1 MNTNKNALA
10 TIFLIIFIDL
20 LGFGLIIP
28 IVPFYLE
35 TYVAHPDQ
43 IGRTIALM
51 ITIFSLMQFIFNP
64 IWGRLSDR
72 YGRRP
77 ILLIS
82 LTGAMISHL
91 LFALAPSLPLLFAAR
106 ILTGIFSATV
116 PTAMAYISDVTDHD
130 SRAKGMGL
138 VGAAFGLG
146 FILGPAAGGI
156 LAGIGGFKLPLFG
169 AAVISA
175 VALTYAFFSLKETVD
190 VDNPVERDYRR
201 FNLGSLLHA
210 LRHPNLGL
218 LFLLFFI
225 VSLAFANMET
235 VFALYIDKVFHYTS
249 KEAGYFFAFIG
260 LISAV
265 TQGLLIGKLSKRFG
279 EKKLITAAMLI
290 MGFSFILLP
299 LANNV
304 PLFVL
309 FLGLIAF
316 SLALNNPSVTSLVSK
331 NASKDEQGGVLGIN
345 QSFSS
350 LGRIIGPLWAGFAF
364 DRFGVGIPFFSAGIL
379 LLIAS
384 AFSVRLLRKSLL
396 ESKS

>member
-1 MNTNKNALA
+1 MDANKNALV

-35 TYVAHPDQ
+35 TLIAQPDQ
-43 IGRTIALM
+43 IGRTIAVM

-82 LTGAMISHL
+82 MTGTMLSHVF
-91 LFALAPSLPLLFAAR
+91 FALAPNLTLLFAAR

-116 PTAMAYISDVTDHD
+116 PTAMAYISDVTDQEN
-130 SRAKGMGL
+130 RAKGMGL

-156 LAGIGGFKLPLFG
+156 LSGFGGFKLPLFG
-169 AAVISA
+169 AAIISA
-175 VALTYAFFSLKETVD
+175 IALAFAFFSLKETVD

-201 FNLGSLLHA
+201 FNIGNLLQA

-218 LFLLFFI
+218 LFTLFFI

-235 VFALYIDKVFHYTS
+235 VFALYIDKIFHYTS
-249 KEAGYFFAFIG
+249 KEAGYFFAYIG
-260 LISAV
+260 FISAV
-265 TQGLLIGKLSKRFG
+265 TQGLLIGKLSKRQTRM
-279 EKKLITAAMLI
+279 LQTAA
-290 MGFSFILLP
+290 
-299 LANNV
+299 
-304 PLFVL
+304 
-309 FLGLIAF
+309 
-316 SLALNNPSVTSLVSK
+316 
-331 NASKDEQGGVLGIN
+331 
-345 QSFSS
+345 
-350 LGRIIGPLWAGFAF
+350 
-364 DRFGVGIPFFSAGIL
+364 
-379 LLIAS
+379 
-384 AFSVRLLRKSLL
+384 
-396 ESKS
+396 